1 MTAHLLPR
9 SISTTTSAV
18 IGSTSIAPL
27 YSAVVTV
34 GLIHALV
41 GAWTP
46 VVLVGAVLP
55 MVVVSVCFA
64 RLDALYEDQ
73 GTVYRW
79 AREAYGAF
87 AGFLG
92 GWGLW
97 LSATLVLASLA
108 WVTAD
113 SALFALG
120 IGAGPWTTTAVAAL
134 LMAAFAAVSATGIRV
149 SAAVQWV
156 LAVLQLIGV
165 GVLVWAVRTAPA
177 LPPGTGVEDGEWT
190 GFYGAAELATGTG
203 VSAGD
208 VAAAVLLAL
217 FLYWGWDSTFSLTEE
232 STTQR
237 APRVSAWVALG
248 VVAAAYAAIGWAYAP
263 ESSVASP
270 LLAALVAVSA
280 GASIGTTMIPT
291 SRGLMSMAR
300 GGHLPRRF
308 RSLSFATWTTAAVA
322 AAWMAFSGPLFD
334 DSIGIISVLVA
345 LYYGLACAAVAKL
358 GRTAGARALGV
369 LGAALMAVALV
380 LTGAEYALTA
390 SWVWVGLVLALLVVP
405 LWFLLGRG
413 REPLPGA
420 HERTPHLESLLD

>member
-9 SISTTTSAV
+9 SISTATSAV
-18 IGSTSIAPL
+18 IGATSIAPL

-34 GLIHALV
+34 GLIYALV

-46 VVLVGAVLP
+46 LVLATAVVP

-79 AREAYGAF
+79 AREAFGAF

-120 IGAGPWTTTAVAAL
+120 IGAGPWATTAVAAL
-134 LMAAFAAVSATGIRV
+134 LMAVFAAASATGIRI

-156 LAVLQLIGV
+156 LAALQLIGV
-165 GVLVWAVRTAPA
+165 GVLVWAVRTAPVLEA
-177 LPPGTGVEDGEWT
+177 GAVTEEGEWT
-190 GFYGAAELATGTG
+190 GFYTAAELVAGSG
-203 VSAGD
+203 VGAGD
-208 VAAAVLLAL
+208 VAAALLLAL

-237 APRVSAWVALG
+237 APRVSAWIALA
-248 VVAAAYAAIGWAYAP
+248 VVASSYVLIGWAYVPGAQ
-263 ESSVASP
+263 VASP
-270 LLAALVAVSA
+270 LLASLVAVSA

-308 RSLSFATWTTAAVA
+308 ASLSFATWTTAAVA

-345 LYYGLACAAVAKL
+345 LYYGLACAAVLKL
-358 GRTAGARALGV
+358 GRSAGARALGAAGVV
-369 LGAALMAVALV
+369 LMGLALV
-380 LTGAEYALTA
+380 LTGWEYLLSAT
-390 SWVWVGLVLALLVVP
+390 WVWVGAVLVLLVVP

-413 REPLPGA
+413 RDPLPGA

>member
-9 SISTTTSAV
+9 SISTATSAV
-18 IGSTSIAPL
+18 IGATSIAPL

-34 GLIHALV
+34 GLIYALV

-46 VVLVGAVLP
+46 LVLATAVVP

-79 AREAYGAF
+79 AREAFGAF

-120 IGAGPWTTTAVAAL
+120 IGAGPWATTAVAAL
-134 LMAAFAAVSATGIRV
+134 LMAVFAAASATGIRI

-156 LAVLQLIGV
+156 LAALQLIGV
-165 GVLVWAVRTAPA
+165 GVLVWAVRTAPVLEA
-177 LPPGTGVEDGEWT
+177 GAVTEEGEWT
-190 GFYGAAELATGTG
+190 GFYTAAELVAGSG
-203 VSAGD
+203 VGAGD
-208 VAAAVLLAL
+208 VAAALLLAL

-237 APRVSAWVALG
+237 APRVSAWIALA
-248 VVAAAYAAIGWAYAP
+248 VVASAYVLIGWAYVPGAQ
-263 ESSVASP
+263 VASP
-270 LLAALVAVSA
+270 LLASLVAVSA

-308 RSLSFATWTTAAVA
+308 ASLSFATWTTAAVA

-345 LYYGLACAAVAKL
+345 LYYGLACAAVLKL
-358 GRTAGARALGV
+358 GRSAGARALGAAGVV
-369 LGAALMAVALV
+369 LMGLALV
-380 LTGAEYALTA
+380 LTGWEYLLSAT
-390 SWVWVGLVLALLVVP
+390 WVWVGAVLVLLVVP

-413 REPLPGA
+413 RNPLPGA
-420 HERTPHLESLLD
+420 HERAPHLESLRD

>member
-1 MTAHLLPR
+1 MLQTVTDDARQAAPVAAPAPDPDAPTLEAFLDGIGPR
-9 SISTTTSAV
+9 AFRF
-18 IGSTSIAPL
+18 AEM
-27 YSAVVTV
+27 
-34 GLIHALV
+34 AL
-41 GAWTP
+41 
-46 VVLVGAVLP
+46 
-55 MVVVSVCFA
+55 
-64 RLDALYEDQ
+64 RQREDALDVVQ
-73 GTVYRW
+73 D
-79 AREAYGAF
+79 AF

-177 LPPGTGVEDGEWT
+177 LPPGTGAGDGEWT

-203 VSAGD
+203 VSTGD

-263 ESSVASP
+263 GSSVASP

-300 GGHLPRRF
+300 GGHLPRRLRGCEQPT
-308 RSLSFATWTTAAVA
+308 RSSRCGEDAR
-322 AAWMAFSGPLFD
+322 GPLD
-334 DSIGIISVLVA
+334 PQDRAQCEVRSRPPAALRHRAQAVRRHAADVLVRPGI
-345 LYYGLACAAVAKL
+345 LPRRPRMVRQAADV
-358 GRTAGARALGV
+358 
-369 LGAALMAVALV
+369 
-380 LTGAEYALTA
+380 
-390 SWVWVGLVLALLVVP
+390 
-405 LWFLLGRG
+405 
-413 REPLPGA
+413 
-420 HERTPHLESLLD
+420 

>member
-9 SISTTTSAV
+9 SISTATSAV
-18 IGSTSIAPL
+18 IGATSIAPL
-27 YSAVVTV
+27 YSVVVTL
-34 GLIHALV
+34 GLMHALV
-41 GAWTP
+41 GRWTP
-46 VVLVGAVLP
+46 VVLVAAVVP
-55 MVVVSVCFA
+55 MAVVSVCFA
-64 RLDALYEDQ
+64 RLDELYEDQ

-113 SALFALG
+113 SVLFALG
-120 IGAGPWTTTAVAAL
+120 AEPGPGVVTAAAAAL
-134 LMAAFAAVSATGIRV
+134 MAVFAAISSTGIRV
-149 SAAVQWV
+149 SAAVQAV
-156 LAVLQLIGV
+156 LAALQLVGV
-165 GVLVWAVRTAPA
+165 GVLVWATRTAPVVA
-177 LPPGTGVEDGEWT
+177 
-190 GFYGAAELATGTG
+190 GAAEDGGEWSGFYTA
-203 VSAGD
+203 VPAGGEPTAGNL
-208 VAAAVLLAL
+208 AAALLLAL

-237 APRVSAWVALG
+237 APRVSAWIALT
-248 VVAAAYAAIGWAYAP
+248 VVAAVYAVIGWSYVPGA
-263 ESSVASP
+263 SVGSP
-270 LLAALVAVSA
+270 LLAGLVAVSA

-308 RSLSFATWTTAAVA
+308 LSLSFATWATAAVA
-322 AAWMAFSGPLFD
+322 AAWMTFSGPLFD
-334 DSIGIISVLVA
+334 DTVGVISVLVA
-345 LYYGLACAAVAKL
+345 LYYGLACAATAKL
-358 GRTAGARALGV
+358 ARTAGARLLGAA
-369 LGAALMAVALV
+369 GAALMAAALV
-380 LTGAEYALTA
+380 LTGLEYVLSAA
-390 SWVWVGLVLALLVVP
+390 WVWAGAVLVLLVVP

-420 HERTPHLESLLD
+420 HERAPHLESLRS

>member
-9 SISTTTSAV
+9 SISTATSAV
-18 IGSTSIAPL
+18 IGATSIAPL

-34 GLIHALV
+34 GLIYALV

-46 VVLVGAVLP
+46 LVLATAVVP

-79 AREAYGAF
+79 AREAFGAF

-120 IGAGPWTTTAVAAL
+120 IGAGPWATTAVAAL
-134 LMAAFAAVSATGIRV
+134 LMAVFAAASATGIRI

-156 LAVLQLIGV
+156 LAALQLIGV
-165 GVLVWAVRTAPA
+165 GVLVWAVRTAPVLEA
-177 LPPGTGVEDGEWT
+177 GAVTEEGEWT
-190 GFYGAAELATGTG
+190 GFYTAAELVAGSG
-203 VSAGD
+203 VGAGD
-208 VAAAVLLAL
+208 VAAALLLAL

-237 APRVSAWVALG
+237 APRVSAWIALA
-248 VVAAAYAAIGWAYAP
+248 VVASAYVLIGWAYVPGAQ
-263 ESSVASP
+263 VASP
-270 LLAALVAVSA
+270 LLASLVAVSA

-308 RSLSFATWTTAAVA
+308 ASLSFATWTTAAVA

-345 LYYGLACAAVAKL
+345 LYYGLACAAVLKL
-358 GRTAGARALGV
+358 GRSAGARALGAAGVV
-369 LGAALMAVALV
+369 LMGLALV
-380 LTGAEYALTA
+380 LTGWEYLLSAT
-390 SWVWVGLVLALLVVP
+390 WVWVGAVLVLLVVP

-413 REPLPGA
+413 RNPLPGA
-420 HERTPHLESLLD
+420 HERAPHLESLRN

>member
-9 SISTTTSAV
+9 SISTATSAV
-18 IGSTSIAPL
+18 IGATSIAPL

-34 GLIHALV
+34 GLIYALV

-46 VVLVGAVLP
+46 LVLATAVVP

-79 AREAYGAF
+79 AREAFGAF

-120 IGAGPWTTTAVAAL
+120 IGAGPWATTAVAAL
-134 LMAAFAAVSATGIRV
+134 LMAVFAAASATGIRI

-156 LAVLQLIGV
+156 LAALQLIGV
-165 GVLVWAVRTAPA
+165 GVLVWAVRTAPVLEA
-177 LPPGTGVEDGEWT
+177 GAVTEEGEWT
-190 GFYGAAELATGTG
+190 GFYTAAELVAGSG
-203 VSAGD
+203 VGAGD
-208 VAAAVLLAL
+208 VAAALLLAL

-237 APRVSAWVALG
+237 APRVSAWIALA
-248 VVAAAYAAIGWAYAP
+248 VVASAYVLIGWAYVPGAQ
-263 ESSVASP
+263 VASP
-270 LLAALVAVSA
+270 LLASLVAVSA

-308 RSLSFATWTTAAVA
+308 ASLSFATWTTAAVA
-322 AAWMAFSGPLFD
+322 AAWMAF
-334 DSIGIISVLVA
+334 
-345 LYYGLACAAVAKL
+345 
-358 GRTAGARALGV
+358 
-369 LGAALMAVALV
+369 
-380 LTGAEYALTA
+380 
-390 SWVWVGLVLALLVVP
+390 
-405 LWFLLGRG
+405 
-413 REPLPGA
+413 
-420 HERTPHLESLLD
+420 

>member
-41 GAWTP
+41 GVWTP

-134 LMAAFAAVSATGIRV
+134 LMAVFAAVSASGIRV

-165 GVLVWAVRTAPA
+165 GVLVW
-177 LPPGTGVEDGEWT
+177 
-190 GFYGAAELATGTG
+190 
-203 VSAGD
+203 
-208 VAAAVLLAL
+208 VAMLVLL
-217 FLYWGWDSTFSLTEE
+217 
-232 STTQR
+232 
-237 APRVSAWVALG
+237 PVAG
-248 VVAAAYAAIGWAYAP
+248 G
-263 ESSVASP
+263 
-270 LLAALVAVSA
+270 
-280 GASIGTTMIPT
+280 
-291 SRGLMSMAR
+291 SR
-300 GGHLPRRF
+300 
-308 RSLSFATWTTAAVA
+308 
-322 AAWMAFSGPLFD
+322 
-334 DSIGIISVLVA
+334 
-345 LYYGLACAAVAKL
+345 
-358 GRTAGARALGV
+358 
-369 LGAALMAVALV
+369 
-380 LTGAEYALTA
+380 
-390 SWVWVGLVLALLVVP
+390 
-405 LWFLLGRG
+405 
-413 REPLPGA
+413 
-420 HERTPHLESLLD
+420 